1 MREINLDTSL
11 GRFAGLRSGTAGAP
25 RVLALHGWLDNAAS
39 FVPLQPCLGGIDLVA
54 LDMPGHGASV
64 HLPAAA
70 EYTVVNT
77 ARVVFAAAD
86 ALGWERFSLLGHS
99 LGGAVASVM
108 AAAAPE
114 RIERLCTI
122 ESLGALAEQ
131 DNEDEE
137 AVIRLHRSFSQR
149 SAERKPL
156 RVFADPAAAVR
167 ARMMAGGISEP
178 AASLLVAR
186 GLAPARGEDRARGF
200 SWRSDPRLTRPTAV
214 RLSEA
219 QVRSQLAAITCPVRV
234 IYAEPAQ
241 VYFPE
246 TLRRARFDCLT
257 NADLVVLQGGH
268 HVHMEAPAEVGT
280 AIGDFFSAARRV
292 TPARSP

>member
-1 MREINLDTSL
+1 MGLNGSMREINLDTPF
-11 GRFAGLRSGTAGAP
+11 GRFAGLRNTAPGAT

-39 FVPLQPCLGGIDLVA
+39 FEPLQRCMDGIDLVA
-54 LDMPGHGASV
+54 LDLPGHGASA

-77 ARVVFAAAD
+77 ARLVFAAAD

-114 RIERLCTI
+114 RIERLCTL

-131 DNEDEE
+131 DNEGE
-137 AVIRLHRSFSQR
+137 AAAIRLHRSFSQQ
-149 SAERKPL
+149 SDERKPL
-156 RVFADPAAAVR
+156 RIFVDPAEAVR
-167 ARMMAGGISEP
+167 ARMMVGGITEE

-186 GLAPARGEDRARGF
+186 GLAPARGENQARGF

-214 RLSEA
+214 RLGEA
-219 QVRSQLAAITCPVRV
+219 QVRNQLAAISCPVRV

-241 VYFPE
+241 VYFPDA
-246 TLRRARFDCLT
+246 LRLARFNCLT
-257 NADLVVLQGGH
+257 DAKLVLLPGGH
-268 HVHMEAPAEVGT
+268 HVHMEAPAEVAT
-280 AIGDFFSAARRV
+280 AIGDFFS
-292 TPARSP
+292 PAR